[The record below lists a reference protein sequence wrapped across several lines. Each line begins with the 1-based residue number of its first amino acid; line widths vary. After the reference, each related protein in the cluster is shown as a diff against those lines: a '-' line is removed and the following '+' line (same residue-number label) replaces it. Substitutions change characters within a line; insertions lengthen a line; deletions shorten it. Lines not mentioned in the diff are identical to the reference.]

1 MTRFAEMMKGWFVF
15 AAGIGAVPLTLVFEA
30 VSGFRTPGMLVA
42 GELFR
47 STDPGA
53 VYIVPGMMVML
64 GIDYVSC
71 FAMIFGA
78 CHLVAKIWRDG
89 RGSRGKG

>member
-1 MTRFAEMMKGWFVF
+1 MTRSAEMMKGWFVF
-15 AAGIGAVPLTLVFEA
+15 AAGIGAFPLTFLVERLSHF
-30 VSGFRTPGMLVA
+30 STPGMFVA

-47 STDPGA
+47 STEPGA
-53 VYIVPGMMVML
+53 VYIVPGMIVML

-78 CHLVAKIWRDG
+78 CHLMAKVWRSWNG
-89 RGSRGKG
+89 FSR